1 MSDENLNPNQNQNTE
16 QNTEK
21 LQEISEIYNP
31 QIQSQSSTGS
41 AEVLPEM
48 SPIDYYVRA
57 FQKYSQFSGRATR
70 SEYWWFYFGT
80 TVVLFLLGILDQV
93 LSVPFGYIYVFASFI
108 PTLAVTARRLH
119 DVGKSGWLQLLG
131 FVASLVLPILV
142 ILIALTGG
150 RVQSVLII
158 LIAFSIISIYI
169 LIRLFILYIRD
180 STPGDNKYG
189 PNPKGLNS

>member
-31 QIQSQSSTGS
+31 QIQSQSTTGS
-41 AEVLPEM
+41 AEVLQEM
-48 SPIDYYVRA
+48 SPIGYYVRA
-57 FQKYSQFSGRATR
+57 FQKYAQFSGRATR
-70 SEYWWFYFGT
+70 SEFWYF
-80 TVVLFLLGILDQV
+80 VLGIIIIRTVLGWISQSIQSLYY
-93 LSVPFGYIYVFASFI
+93 LSVFI
-108 PTLAVTARRLH
+108 PLLAVTARRLH

-131 FVASLVLPILV
+131 FVALLVLPILI

-158 LIAFSIISIYI
+158 LIAFSIIPIYI